1 MRSRAQRADDRDSRL
16 AAWSGG
22 RTVDDE
28 IHSNRPESARPARIM
43 PAMVDVSVSGIVRAT
58 PEDVFRFLADLENW
72 PRWQSDMK
80 SASLASG
87 PRGEVGAVYRY
98 VSKAMGM
105 TFDSTVRLTRV
116 DTPREI
122 AFEGEWTGMIRPDGR
137 YLVEPAP
144 EGSRVTLNPHPQV
157 RGIGRL
163 MEPVIAF
170 MGRRLNKEHLEAL
183 RRQLEKA

>member
-1 MRSRAQRADDRDSRL
+1 
-16 AAWSGG
+16 
-22 RTVDDE
+22 
-28 IHSNRPESARPARIM
+28 M
-43 PAMVDVSVSGIVRAT
+43 PPMVDVSVSGIVRAA
-58 PEDVFRFLADLENW
+58 PDDVFRFLADLENW

-80 SASLASG
+80 STNLAEG
-87 PRGEVGAVYRY
+87 QPGQVGAIYRY
-98 VSKAMGM
+98 LSKAMGM

-116 DTPREI
+116 EAPREI

-163 MEPVIAF
+163 MAPLIAF
-170 MGRRLNKEHLEAL
+170 MGKRLNKEHLEAL
-183 RRQLEKA
+183 RRELEKS

>member
-1 MRSRAQRADDRDSRL
+1 
-16 AAWSGG
+16 
-22 RTVDDE
+22 
-28 IHSNRPESARPARIM
+28 
-43 PAMVDVSVSGIVRAT
+43 MVDVSVSGVVRVVF
-58 PEDVFRFLADLENW
+58 EDVFRFLADLENW
-72 PRWQSDMK
+72 PHWQSDMK
-80 SASLASG
+80 STTLAAG
-87 PRGEVGAVYRY
+87 QPGQVAAVYRY

-116 DTPREI
+116 DASHEV

-157 RGIGRL
+157 RGIGRV
-163 MEPVIAF
+163 MEPLIAF

-183 RRQLEKA
+183 RRELEKA